1 MNSRSANLDTELAFI
16 MVVPSGDEVDDVRK
30 LRRKLAEEV
39 SHLWAHAVPWRGGER
54 KVRVGTKAIVGLV
67 GGML

>member
-1 MNSRSANLDTELAFI
+1 
-16 MVVPSGDEVDDVRK
+16 MVVPSGDEVDDVRR

-39 SHLWAHAVPWRGGER
+39 SHLWAHAVSWRGGER